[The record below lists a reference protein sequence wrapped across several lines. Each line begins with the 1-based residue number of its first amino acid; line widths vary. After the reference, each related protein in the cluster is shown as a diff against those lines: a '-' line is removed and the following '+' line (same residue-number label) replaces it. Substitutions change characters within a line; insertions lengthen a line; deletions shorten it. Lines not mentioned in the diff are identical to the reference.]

1 MADSHATLRIKTA
14 FDLVCDMEQDL
25 QRVRNLAR
33 ALMMMGGYL
42 DEDDAAPIAE
52 VAWYI
57 REHARALE
65 SRRDA
70 LFRLLRPNSTHLRQR
85 GWPYDEK
92 ADEAA

>member
-1 MADSHATLRIKTA
+1 MADSHATLRLKTA
-14 FDLVCDMEQDL
+14 FDLVCEMEEDL
-25 QRVRNLAR
+25 QRVGNLAR

-52 VAWYI
+52 VAWHI
-57 REHARALE
+57 RDHARALE

-70 LFRLLRPNSTHLRQR
+70 LFRLLRPNSTHLSKR
-85 GWPYDEK
+85 GWPDEK